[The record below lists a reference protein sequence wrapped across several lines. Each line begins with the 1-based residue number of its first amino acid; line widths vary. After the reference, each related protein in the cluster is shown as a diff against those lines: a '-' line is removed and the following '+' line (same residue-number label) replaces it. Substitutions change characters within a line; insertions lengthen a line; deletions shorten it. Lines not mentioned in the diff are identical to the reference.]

1 MRLWGFS
8 ALAALSA
15 LACLV
20 GRANADLKGVFAHY
34 MVGSMGSSD
43 EAVKD
48 VQDAK
53 AMGLDAFALNVQDV
67 SSGWSTSAIQML
79 FDAAATNDFKL
90 FFSFDMAVL
99 DQPSTFLPLFRQYQS
114 NPAYYYH
121 DNRPFVST
129 FDGGAKSF
137 GASSPNAGW
146 QSQFKDALASSGINP
161 FFVPDFDDYG
171 GATYDDAFFSNYPVV
186 DGVFSWEA
194 AWPQESEGIANVSS
208 AKDQVAIQA
217 SHATGK
223 VYMMPLSSLQFKHI
237 DGGQNWYRRGELNL
251 PQRIGQVLE
260 VQPDFVEIITWND
273 SGESHY
279 IGNCWPEAIAGAPAI
294 QAYSNGFDHTAW
306 QAVLAPFIN
315 AYKNGAKSISA
326 VTPFGEFAGAFWYR
340 TLLASASCSGDSLG
354 RPDGAENAQD
364 LINIAVLLPANT
376 SGVTMNVY
384 SGGNLVATLPTTAG
398 LNIAA
403 VDIKTGS
410 QKVDLV
416 DSAGSI
422 MGSGS
427 STVDVAADTSGVCNF
442 NYQVIHIA

>member
-1 MRLWGFS
+1 MRLSGSS
-8 ALAALSA
+8 ALALLSA
-15 LACLV
+15 IACLV
-20 GRANADLKGVFAHY
+20 GRTNADLKGVFAHY
-34 MVGSMGSSD
+34 LVGSMGGSD

-53 AMGLDAFALNVQDV
+53 ALGLDAFALNVQDA
-67 SSGWSTSAIQML
+67 SASWSTSAIQLL
-79 FDAAATNDFKL
+79 FDAAAANDFKL
-90 FFSFDMAVL
+90 FFSFDMA
-99 DQPSTFLPLFRQYQS
+99 S

-171 GATYDDAFFSNYPVV
+171 GATYDATFFSNYPVV
-186 DGVFSWEA
+186 DGVLSWEA
-194 AWPQESEGIANVSS
+194 AWPQESEGTANVSS

-217 SHATGK
+217 AHAAGK

-251 PQRIGQVLE
+251 PERIAQVLE
-260 VQPDFVEIITWND
+260 LQPDFVEIITWND

-306 QAVLAPFIN
+306 QAVLAPFIT
-315 AYKNGAKSISA
+315 AYKNGKTSITD
-326 VTPFGEFAGAFWYR
+326 VTPFGAFAGAFWYR
-340 TLLASASCSGDSLG
+340 TLLRSASCSGDSLG
-354 RPDGAENAQD
+354 KPSGFENAED

-376 SGVTMNVY
+376 SGVKMNVY
-384 SGGNLVATLPTTAG
+384 SGGNLVSTLPTTAG

-403 VDIKTGS
+403 VDIKTGA
-410 QKVDLV
+410 QKVELV
-416 DSAGSI
+416 NSAGQI
-422 MGSGS
+422 IGAGS

-442 NYQVIHIA
+442 NYQVVHIA

>member
-1 MRLWGFS
+1 MRLSGSS
-8 ALAALSA
+8 ALALLSS
-15 LACLV
+15 LACLA
-20 GRANADLKGVFAHY
+20 GQANADLKGVFAHY
-34 MVGSMGSSD
+34 LVGSMGGPD

-53 AMGLDAFALNVQDV
+53 AIGLDAFALNVQDA
-67 SSGWSTSAIQML
+67 SASWSTSAIQLL
-79 FDAAATNDFKL
+79 FDAAAANDFKL

-99 DQPSTFLPLFRQYQS
+99 DQPSTFLPLFKQYQN

-146 QSQFKDALASSGINP
+146 QSQLKDALASSGINP

-171 GATYDDAFFSNYPVV
+171 GATYDAAFFSNYPVV
-186 DGVFSWEA
+186 DGVLSWEA
-194 AWPQESEGIANVSS
+194 AWPEVNEGTANVSS

-217 SHATGK
+217 AHAAGK

-251 PQRIGQVLE
+251 PERIAQVLE
-260 VQPDFVEIITWND
+260 LQPDFVEIITWND

-294 QAYSNGFDHTAW
+294 QAYSNGFDHTGW
-306 QAVLAPFIN
+306 QAVLAPFIT
-315 AYKNGAKSISA
+315 AYKNGATSISD

-340 TLLASASCSGDSLG
+340 TLLKSASCSGDGLG
-354 RPDGAENAQD
+354 KPSGSENAED

-376 SGVTMNVY
+376 SGVNINVY
-384 SGGNLVATLPTTAG
+384 SGGNLVSTLPTTAG
-398 LNIAA
+398 LNMAA
-403 VDIKTGS
+403 VGIKTGA
-410 QKVDLV
+410 QKVELV
-416 DSAGSI
+416 NSAGQVI
-422 MGSGS
+422 GAGS
-427 STVDVAADTSGVCNF
+427 STMDVAADTSGVCNF
-442 NYQVIHIA
+442 NYQVVHIA